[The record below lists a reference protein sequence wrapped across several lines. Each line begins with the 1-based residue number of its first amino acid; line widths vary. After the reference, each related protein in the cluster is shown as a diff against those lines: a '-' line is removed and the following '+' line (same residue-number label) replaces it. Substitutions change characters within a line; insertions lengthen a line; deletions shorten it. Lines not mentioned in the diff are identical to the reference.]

1 MNTEN
6 PKHMLARIVMDAVVA
21 GSNLSSS
28 DQTSLAKEMT
38 LAAEQRY
45 QDRFGSPWD
54 TVSGGLRSGS

>member
-1 MNTEN
+1 
-6 PKHMLARIVMDAVVA
+6 MLARIVMDAVVA

-38 LAAEQRY
+38 LAAEKRY